1 VIHLQLKHAETGAAL
16 MQATGEVQQP
26 PTALFFT
33 GQGSAAVGMGMDLY
47 SSSPAARA
55 VWDAAEQYFVQKYG
69 FSMYVHHSCFLISI

>member
-1 VIHLQLKHAETGAAL
+1 VVQLQLKHAETGAVL

-33 GQGSAAVGMGMDLY
+33 GQGSAVQGMGMELY
-47 SSSPAARA
+47 STSAAARA

-69 FSMYVHHSCFLISI
+69 FSM